1 MCCMFAALVVL
12 CIVLSDG
19 EDMKDQK
26 NVFITNKYFQFILC
40 NNEVCLNLFWK
51 SWM

>member
-26 NVFITNKYFQFILC
+26 MFLLLISIFSLYFVTMKC
-40 NNEVCLNLFWK
+40 V
-51 SWM
+51 